1 MSQVRLISPRQD
13 MIRVVADY
21 LVPREGNDFFHSVVV
36 FPGKRPAH
44 FLRKHLAQQVGTSI
58 IPPRTFSIDHLMEFI
73 LRDHLRIQ
81 SKFIDTVDAVALLH
95 DVHLQ
100 LSQKLGG
107 SAYTSLDA
115 FLPLAF
121 KLYGELEELA
131 LADIAPRRLSEAIR
145 AVEFP
150 KFHSLSQYYER
161 FYQEVER
168 RDLLTRSVMY
178 RTVADGLAGLDLSVF
193 DRIVLAGFYAFT
205 NVEIKILSHLR
216 SLGNTLFVFQKAP
229 GLWSQLEKLNIE
241 IDDDEEAETGESDT
255 PALHFYR
262 APDVHGQM
270 SALAAK
276 LKERVDAGWQ
286 PDERSVI
293 VLPSAEV
300 LFPVLHGPLSLLDE
314 DSFNISLGYPLL
326 RTPLF
331 GFLNSLMEL
340 IGGSIQQKFSTQ
352 AYLRFVLHPY
362 TKNIRLG
369 SRSDLTRIMFH
380 RIEEYL
386 VEHRAKLLL
395 TLDELENDPAL
406 YDDLI
411 TAFEGIGE
419 PISREVAQEH
429 LRTIHNETIRCFRS
443 FSSIGDFAARA
454 IELLTFIFDH
464 STASL
469 HPYFRPYA
477 QRFVDILD
485 TMRTSLLREKRF
497 DTTNTYFTFFR
508 QYIATEAV
516 PFPGTPLK
524 GLQVL
529 GLLETRNVKFDTL
542 YMLDAND
549 DIVPPKPPEDLLL
562 PQPVRLSLGLETNRE
577 REHLSRYYFHLAV
590 ESAREVHLFY
600 TETETG
606 AKEKSRFVQKLIW
619 NKEREARRSLENELE
634 QKIKYRVNLV
644 NPKPDAI
651 QKTPAAVEFLRL
663 WNRFSASQLDTY
675 VACPLRFYYR
685 SVLRIREKAEAS
697 KDIDQREIGSL
708 VHRVLNEFFAPFVGR
723 PLASADLNPEDLD
736 RVIKRCFAEEYG
748 ADPFGPAFFLRKQVS
763 LQLRKLLD
771 RYQMPIVQSSRVII
785 TALEQE
791 FNVEKNGVRF
801 TGSVDRIETR
811 DGRSF
816 ILDYKTGK
824 DDASVRIRAARISL
838 DDRESWRDA
847 IGSFQLPVYMLLY
860 CQANG
865 RPPDE
870 ITPAY
875 LFLGRSEISTAIE
888 AGIGDDESPAAEVYQ
903 AVEPVIFK
911 LISHIIDP
919 SVPFEPT
926 KHVEEECPRCPYTSI
941 CGTRWARGWRRD

>member
-1 MSQVRLISPRQD
+1 MSEVRLISPRQD
-13 MIRVVADY
+13 LIRVVAEH
-21 LVPREGNDFFHSVVV
+21 LSPRDGNDYSHSIVV

-44 FLRKHLAQQVGTSI
+44 FLRKLLAQQAGTSI
-58 IPPRTFSIDHLMEFI
+58 IPPRVFSIDQLMEFI
-73 LRDHLRIQ
+73 LREHMGNHGKLV
-81 SKFIDTVDAVALLH
+81 DTVDAVALLH

-100 LSQKLGG
+100 LNQKLGG
-107 SAYTSLDA
+107 SGYTSLDA

-131 LADIAPRRLSEAIR
+131 LADIPQRRLTELLR

-150 KFHSLSQYYER
+150 KFHSLAHYYDR
-161 FYQEVER
+161 FYGEAER
-168 RDLLTRSVMY
+168 RGVLTRSMMY
-178 RTVADGLAGLDLSVF
+178 RTVAYGLSGVDLSTF
-193 DRIVLAGFYAFT
+193 DRIALAGFFAFT

-216 SLGNTLFVFQKAP
+216 SLDNTLFLFQKAP
-229 GLWSQLEKLNIE
+229 GLWGQLQKLNIE
-241 IDDDEEAETGESDT
+241 IEDDAAESDT
-255 PALHFYR
+255 PVLSFYR
-262 APDVHGQM
+262 APDVHGQI

-300 LFPVLHGPLSLLDE
+300 LFPVLHGPLSLLE
-314 DSFNISLGYPLL
+314 EESFNISLGYPLF

-331 GFLNSLMEL
+331 GFLNNLMDL
-340 IGGSIQQKFSTQ
+340 IGGSIQQKFSTH
-352 AYLRFVLHPY
+352 AYLRFILHPY
-362 TKNIRLG
+362 TKNIRFG

-386 VEHRAKLLL
+386 VEHKAKLLL
-395 TLDELENDPAL
+395 TLDELEHDQAL
-406 YDDLI
+406 YDDL
-411 TAFEGIGE
+411 TKAFEGIGE
-419 PISREVAQEH
+419 VISREAAQKH
-429 LRTIHNETIRCFRS
+429 LNAIHTETIRRFRS
-443 FSSIGDFAARA
+443 FSSIGDFADKAVGV
-454 IELLTFIFDH
+454 LTFIFDH

-485 TMRTSLLREKRF
+485 GMKTSLLREKRF
-497 DTTNTYFTFFR
+497 ETTNSYFAFFR
-508 QYIATEAV
+508 QYVATESV

-529 GLLETRNVKFDTL
+529 GLLETRNLKFDTV

-549 DIVPPKPPEDLLL
+549 DIVPSKPAEDLLL
-562 PQPVRLSLGLETNRE
+562 PQPMRHSLGLETNIE

-619 NKEREARRSLENELE
+619 NKERGVGRPLENELE

-644 NPKPDAI
+644 NQKPDAV
-651 QKTPAAVEFLRL
+651 QKTSAVVEFLRT

-675 VACPLRFYYR
+675 LACPLRFYYR
-685 SVLRIREKAEAS
+685 HVLRIREKAEAS
-697 KDIDQREIGSL
+697 EDIDQRDVGSL
-708 VHRVLNEFFAPFVGR
+708 VHRVLTEFFASFLGR

-736 RVIKRCFAEEYG
+736 LVIDRCFAEEYG
-748 ADPFGPAFFLRKQVS
+748 ADLFGPAFFLRKQVS
-763 LQLRKLLD
+763 LQLRKLLNH
-771 RYQMPIVQSSRVII
+771 YQMPIVHSSRVII
-785 TALEQE
+785 TGLEQE
-791 FNVEKNGVRF
+791 LNVETNGIRF
-801 TGSVDRIETR
+801 TGSIDRIETR
-811 DGRSF
+811 DGRPF

-824 DDASVRIRAARISL
+824 DDGSIGIRTAKISL

-860 CQANG
+860 SQANG
-865 RPPDE
+865 LPLDE

-875 LFLGRSEISTAIE
+875 LFLGRSDISEEIE
-888 AGIGDDESPAAEVYQ
+888 MGIGDDESSAAEVYR
-903 AVEPVIFK
+903 AVEPVVFK
-911 LISHIIDP
+911 LIDEMVDP
-919 SVPFEPT
+919 EVPFEPT
-926 KHVEEECPRCPYTSI
+926 RHIEEECPRCLYGAI